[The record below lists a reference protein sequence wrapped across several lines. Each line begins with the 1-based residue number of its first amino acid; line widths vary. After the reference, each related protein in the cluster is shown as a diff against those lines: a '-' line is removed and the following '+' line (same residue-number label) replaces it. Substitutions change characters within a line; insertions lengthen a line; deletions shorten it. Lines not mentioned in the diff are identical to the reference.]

1 MRDKQEEE
9 SKLPVHKYKLRIHN
23 DGARE
28 KKGGERERQR
38 ESDGE
43 REREKIFKKG
53 EHERK
58 WWLWLRES
66 LIRG

>member
-1 MRDKQEEE
+1 M
-9 SKLPVHKYKLRIHN
+9 
-23 DGARE
+23 ARE
-28 KKGGERERQR
+28 QYGWETNRRKKANCLFISTNCLLVMMVLEEKKK
-38 ESDGE
+38 
-43 REREKIFKKG
+43 EREKIFKKG